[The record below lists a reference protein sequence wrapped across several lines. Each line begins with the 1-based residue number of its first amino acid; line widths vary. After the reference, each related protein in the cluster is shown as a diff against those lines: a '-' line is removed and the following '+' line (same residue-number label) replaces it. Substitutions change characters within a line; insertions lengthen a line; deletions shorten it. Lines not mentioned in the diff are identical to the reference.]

1 MPFEKGRKKT
11 GGRQKGGPARKSTR
25 FVDQLGHAGFS
36 YVKELAEVLKAIKQL
51 RNVAPDPIKAA
62 ELKFFYT
69 EMKYLLPYMAPKL
82 KEKEVEVVTHSE
94 ASAEAAKSSVSTDD
108 LLSALG
114 HGKDDAKD
122 HSRSSN
128 PTSLGTGSTPLQV
141 QASAKTD
148 LRDLAGEQEE
158 DE

>member
-1 MPFEKGRKKT
+1 MPFEKGRPKT

-25 FVDQLGHAGFS
+25 FVDQLSHAGFS
-36 YVKELAEVLKAIKQL
+36 YVKELADVLKAIKEL
-51 RNVAPDPIKAA
+51 RNTAPDPVKAA

-69 EMKYLLPYMAPKL
+69 ELKYLLPYMAPKL
-82 KEKEVEVVTHSE
+82 REKDVEVVESID
-94 ASAEAAKSSVSTDD
+94 APEAAKNPVSTDD

-114 HGKDDAKD
+114 HGKDDSKD
-122 HSRSSN
+122 KSRSSN
-128 PTSLGTGSTPLQV
+128 STPLGTGSAPLQV
-141 QASAKTD
+141 PTRPEEN